1 MIKLTPAAVNQI
13 KRVQSDDGKPGWAL
27 RVYVAG
33 GGCSGL
39 SYKLDFVETPTEKDK
54 IFEQDG
60 VKVAVDPKSLVYLNG
75 MELDFS
81 AGLNGKG
88 FVFNN
93 PNAKKSC
100 GCGSSFG
107 I

>member
-1 MIKLTPAAVNQI
+1 MIKLTSSAVDQV
-13 KRVQSDDGKPGWAL
+13 KKVQVDEKKPGWAL
-27 RVYVAG
+27 RVSVTG

-39 SYKLDFVETPTEKDK
+39 SYKLDFVETPSEKDK

-60 VKVAVDPKSLVYLNG
+60 VKVAVDPKSLLYLQG

-81 AGLNGKG
+81 SGLNGKG

-107 I
+107 V